1 MVLIIGVGHDGGV
14 LVDADLGQAL
24 QVAQLQRRGWAIMMM
39 GGIPERGGQGRSL
52 SVDDLRPLLSL
63 GLGLAGRGAR
73 FMRGLRDLG
82 DRVAD
87 VLDRHDRFHR
97 GGHPEVGDA
106 DTQTRNCQEDGS
118 IPFSVCAVRRCWS
131 EWRRETFAC
140 GLSQQAAVAEGSLI
154 RVVAGRAGAALTK
167 PGRASTAR
175 WRGSGERGG
184 KEYARNRR
192 FTSFIWDTGSN
203 LVDMGRAQR
212 APLPFGGG
220 GNFREVYESR
230 TGRPR
235 GKPAA
240 YSWQCCRD
248 TARLLIR

>member
-1 MVLIIGVGHDGGV
+1 
-14 LVDADLGQAL
+14 
-24 QVAQLQRRGWAIMMM
+24 
-39 GGIPERGGQGRSL
+39 
-52 SVDDLRPLLSL
+52 
-63 GLGLAGRGAR
+63 
-73 FMRGLRDLG
+73 
-82 DRVAD
+82 
-87 VLDRHDRFHR
+87 
-97 GGHPEVGDA
+97 
-106 DTQTRNCQEDGS
+106 
-118 IPFSVCAVRRCWS
+118 VRRCWS

-167 PGRASTAR
+167 PRRASTAR

-235 GKPAA
+235 ESLRRTHGNAAGTQPGSSSAERVAVNTGTACCWFPAA
-240 YSWQCCRD
+240 GIRPAGRD
-248 TARLLIR
+248 RRADR